1 MEREADMQRKSKFV
15 CVCMAGLMVLL
26 VAGTFVLRAEREKGK
41 TAEADRQWREGM
53 PLRYDGAETGEED
66 SGESDPSAPPAIFSG
81 ETVSYH
87 GKTYRRNTYIKAILG
102 LGIDRNGTLEESQVA
117 GSGGQSDSI
126 VLIAQDTVHD
136 TVKLLM
142 IPRDTM
148 TDILLTDLTGDE
160 LGWDKQHL
168 TLAYAYGDGREKS
181 LDYSE
186 RAVSRMLGG
195 FPIDGGLAIDIDALP
210 VLNDAVGGVEVLIDD
225 EDLAARDPEFHAGER
240 IRLKGKQAE
249 TFLRYRN
256 IEKSLTA
263 LKRQERQKQYIG
275 GFTEAVKKKAG
286 EKQGFVAD
294 LYDEV
299 QPYLVTDLNKDQ
311 ILNMLLT
318 FVKSSQGI
326 REDDMVTLPGTAAE
340 TDLFDEYHLDQDAA
354 YELVLTL
361 FYREE

>member
-1 MEREADMQRKSKFV
+1 MQRKDKFV
-15 CVCMAGLMVLL
+15 VVCMAGLVVLIA
-26 VAGTFVLRAEREKGK
+26 VGTFVLRAEREKDQI
-41 TAEADRQWREGM
+41 AEADRQWREGTL
-53 PLRYDGAETGEED
+53 LRYDGPENDKNGQEESVPAE
-66 SGESDPSAPPAIFSG
+66 PPAIFS
-81 ETVSYH
+81 EDTVSFQ

-148 TDILLTDLTGDE
+148 TDIVLTDLTGDE

-186 RAVSRMLGG
+186 RAVSRMFGG
-195 FPIDGGLAIDIDALP
+195 FPLDGGLAIDMDALP
-210 VLNDAVGGVEVLIDD
+210 VINDAVGGVEVLIDD
-225 EDLAARDPEFHAGER
+225 EDLAARDPEFHVGER

-263 LKRQERQKQYIG
+263 LKRQERQKQYIE
-275 GFTEAVKKKAG
+275 GFTEAIKKKAG
-286 EKQGFVAD
+286 EKQGFVAG
-294 LYDEV
+294 LYDET
-299 QPYLVTDLNKDQ
+299 QPYLVTDLKKDQ
-311 ILNMLLT
+311 VLDMLLT
-318 FVKSSQGI
+318 FVKSGQGI
-326 REDDMVTLPGTAAE
+326 GDDDMVTLPGTAAE
-340 TDLFDEYHLDQDAA
+340 TDLFDEYHMDQDAA
-354 YELVLTL
+354 YELILNL
-361 FYREE
+361 FFREE